1 MATKFGEEYKFPDEQ
16 ESQDVEASDK
26 IEVEIEDDTPEEDR
40 GRKPAPAP
48 EDPTDEELASYDEK
62 VQSRIK
68 KFTRGY
74 HDERRAKEAA
84 ERERQAAEEFA
95 RSVYDENKRLKEQ
108 LASGSKVF
116 IEQNK
121 SSAQLELESAK
132 VAFKKAFEDGDADAI
147 VAAQEAVARAA
158 MKLEKAQD
166 LKPIQHEDKEFDQV
180 KPAPQ
185 QTKPQVSPRT
195 QRWIEKNSDWWG
207 VDDEMTM
214 AAVGIDKRL
223 QKEYGS
229 DYVGTEE
236 YFRTID
242 SVMRKRF
249 PEHFEA
255 QSHEEDDPP
264 PRKRSEPDE
273 DEPRRASRTS
283 VVASAD
289 RSTPPTRVKLKGS
302 QVTLARRLGISPQA
316 YAEQVAKLKRGE

>member
-1 MATKFGEEYKFPDEQ
+1 MATKFGDDFKFPDEQ
-16 ESQDVEASDK
+16 EDKEVEASNK

-40 GRKPAPAP
+40 GRKPAPPP
-48 EDPTDEELASYDEK
+48 EDPTDDELASYDER

-74 HDERRAKEAA
+74 HDERRAKEQA

-95 RSVYDENKRLKEQ
+95 RSVYEENKKLKEQ
-108 LASGSKVF
+108 LSSGSKVF

-121 SSAQLELESAK
+121 SSAQLELDSAK
-132 VAFKKAFEDGDADAI
+132 SAFKKAYEDGDAEAI
-147 VAAQEAVARAA
+147 VAAQEAVARAT

-166 LKPIQHEDKEFDQV
+166 LKPIQHEDKEFEQARPV
-180 KPAPQ
+180 EQPKA
-185 QTKPQVSPRT
+185 KLSPRT
-195 QRWIEKNSDWWG
+195 QRWIQKNSDWWG

-236 YFRTID
+236 YFRAID

-255 QSHEEDDPP
+255 QSEEDDDPP
-264 PRKRSEPDE
+264 PKKRSEPDE
-273 DEPRRASRTS
+273 DDSRRANRAS
-283 VVASAD
+283 VVAPAD
-289 RSTPPTRVKLKGS
+289 RSSPPTRVKLKGS
-302 QVTLARRLGISPQA
+302 QISLARRLGITPQA